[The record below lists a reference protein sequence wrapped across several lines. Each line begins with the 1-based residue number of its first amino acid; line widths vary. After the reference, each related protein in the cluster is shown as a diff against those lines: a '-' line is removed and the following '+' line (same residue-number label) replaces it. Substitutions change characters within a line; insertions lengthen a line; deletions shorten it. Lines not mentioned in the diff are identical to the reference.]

1 MKVGDL
7 VGFKNVTGVPGRVSD
22 KLFLIMR
29 TQDSGLSLKVWIY
42 PDPDEGYD
50 HTDDLNYYYDHYF
63 EVVSE
68 SR

>member
-7 VGFKNVTGVPGRVSD
+7 VKFKYKTSVRGN
-22 KLFLIMR
+22 LFLVMR
-29 TQDSGLSLKVWIY
+29 TQCTVTGSTPAQRVWIY

-50 HTDDLNYYYDHYF
+50 HTDDLNYYYAHYF
-63 EVVSE
+63 EAVNE